1 MTIGDRSSLVSKEF
15 MDFLKT
21 VWPNSGKKIERQKC
35 MKNANNVARQ
45 MPATFLDVSA
55 TKKNLFTEKQ
65 TFEESLRLGK
75 VVKNL
80 EIS

>member
-1 MTIGDRSSLVSKEF
+1 ML
-15 MDFLKT
+15 
-21 VWPNSGKKIERQKC
+21 
-35 MKNANNVARQ
+35 
-45 MPATFLDVSA
+45 ATFLDVSA

>member
-1 MTIGDRSSLVSKEF
+1 ML
-15 MDFLKT
+15 
-21 VWPNSGKKIERQKC
+21 
-35 MKNANNVARQ
+35 
-45 MPATFLDVSA
+45 ATFLHVSA

-80 EIS
+80 EISWINNETIIELFGLQMMSEIM